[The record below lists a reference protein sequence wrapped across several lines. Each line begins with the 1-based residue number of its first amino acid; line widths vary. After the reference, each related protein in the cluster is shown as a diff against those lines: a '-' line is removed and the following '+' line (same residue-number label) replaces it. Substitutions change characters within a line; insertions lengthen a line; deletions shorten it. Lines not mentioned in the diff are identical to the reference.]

1 MVKED
6 KPRNLTAYVPGPFFD
21 RVKKF
26 IDKENAKPENAG
38 IKMKIREFIIKSI
51 KFYLDKNGG

>member
-1 MVKED
+1 MVQENK
-6 KPRNLTAYVPGPFFD
+6 RNLTAWVPDAFYK
-21 RVKKF
+21 RVIKF